1 MFPRSSS
8 PFNGDLSTTDEKARR
23 VTTSMTNYP
32 SCNALAVSTT
42 TGQMTKVWRLLS
54 KMKLWLPQAFSVI
67 YCNEGTGPVW
77 SKTITPIQAYPAS
90 HLHASKNRN
99 SKVSKRLDE
108 KVSQKERQI
117 HKRLQLELKIKQN
130 FIDFSFLL
138 LPPTEQQPWT
148 QILHNPRSISKRHG
162 REHNQTENKGTS
174 LDCEAFSGA
183 LPPPLNLFV
192 RRRCSSFLKH
202 CRLSLSDAQKATE
215 WRGTYGEGQ
224 GWLWRRCVTTHTHKL
239 SPSNLSISLCQQ
251 TLSITPLSPNQSSFL
266 SRVKSRGGNLPH
278 RLHLIQTELQWR
290 WVKGSNGA
298 TIKNVLQDKWALQL
312 HSLLVQAGCVYG
324 FGLIRTLGWTEEK
337 LVPTSN
343 DAYSS

>member
-1 MFPRSSS
+1 MAPFP
-8 PFNGDLSTTDEKARR
+8 LQMKKARR

-42 TGQMTKVWRLLS
+42 TGQITKVWRLLS
-54 KMKLWLPQAFSVI
+54 KMKLWLPQASSVI
-67 YCNEGTGPVW
+67 YCNEGTGPVR
-77 SKTITPIQAYPAS
+77 SKTITPIQAHPAS
-90 HLHASKNRN
+90 HLHASKNINTVARLVSVWMKMFHRRN
-99 SKVSKRLDE
+99 AKFIKGF
-108 KVSQKERQI
+108 K
-117 HKRLQLELKIKQN
+117 LELKMKQN
-130 FIDFSFLL
+130 FIDLFFL
-138 LPPTEQQPWT
+138 LPPMEQQPRT

-174 LDCEAFSGA
+174 LDCKAFSGA

-192 RRRCSSFLKH
+192 PRRCSSFLKH

-224 GWLWRRCVTTHTHKL
+224 GRLWRRCVTTHTL
-239 SPSNLSISLCQQ
+239 SPPNLSISLCQQ

-266 SRVKSRGGNLPH
+266 GQVKSRGGNLPH

-298 TIKNVLQDKWALQL
+298 TIRNVLQDKWALQL
-312 HSLLVQAGCVYG
+312 HSLLLQAGCVYG